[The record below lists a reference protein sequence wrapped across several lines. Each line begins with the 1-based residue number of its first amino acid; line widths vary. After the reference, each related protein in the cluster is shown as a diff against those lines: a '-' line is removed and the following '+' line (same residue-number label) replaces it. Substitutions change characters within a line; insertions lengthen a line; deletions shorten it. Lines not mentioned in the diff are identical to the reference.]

1 MEISHLT
8 RKAVH
13 GIIPWLNLGA
23 MDPCRELSVSKKY
36 PSTVCVQPGIGCV
49 FYSPSKGILN
59 WLIYIYIIISIYCVN
74 NVSNV
79 IQESSN
85 VTTLPIEH
93 TSFQWPVLFSFLKLH
108 WPYMDTIGFSWN
120 ILHIIGLSTG
130 HSVLEIINWHGHRGR
145 IDLAFF
151 RWSTACSARLGIK
164 DVWQMKRSYIW
175 DIMEGILAESLEVTQ
190 AVLNLT
196 VFLVTFATVEP

>member
-1 MEISHLT
+1 MVSSLDWTLGLWTPVVNCQWAKNIPLQSVYNQASGAFSTHLQ
-8 RKAVH
+8 R
-13 GIIPWLNLGA
+13 GFWIDL
-23 MDPCRELSVSKKY
+23 
-36 PSTVCVQPGIGCV
+36 
-49 FYSPSKGILN
+49 
-59 WLIYIYIIISIYCVN
+59 YIYIVISIYCVN